1 MKKELEEHIKVI
13 SFENNSLELEISEE
27 GEEILKLYMKEK
39 NIKTLENAIQD
50 IIKKA
55 VYLNES
61 KQRINTR
68 VSNNRSKQRVGRKT
82 KNR

>member
-68 VSNNRSKQRVGRKT
+68 VSNNRSKQ
-82 KNR
+82 